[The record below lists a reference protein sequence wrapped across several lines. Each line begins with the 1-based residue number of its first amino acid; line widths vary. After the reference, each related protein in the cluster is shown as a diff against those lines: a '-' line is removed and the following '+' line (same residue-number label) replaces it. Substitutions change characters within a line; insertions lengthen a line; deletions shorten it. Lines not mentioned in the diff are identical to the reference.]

1 MDQVKT
7 GRFIQKMRKEQQL
20 TQRQIA
26 DKLNISD
33 KTVSKWETGNGLPE
47 VGLMLPLC
55 SLLHINVNELLSGE
69 RLDGQKYQEKAEVNI
84 MDLLKEKAEAKRK
97 IVILIV
103 QCIMTLLSGIT
114 LIMTA
119 SFLEMQVWVRIVLIV
134 IAAAVIVSGIIVAC
148 VMEREAGVCECP
160 CCGERFVPTM
170 KEFVSGLHTFTK
182 RKLKCPKCGKVSY
195 CKKKLSKMD

>member
-7 GRFIQKMRKEQQL
+7 GKFIQKMRKEQQL

-134 IAAAVIVSGIIVAC
+134 IAAAVMVSGIIVAC
-148 VMEREAGVCECP
+148 VMEREAGVYECP

>member
-7 GRFIQKMRKEQQL
+7 GKFIQKMRKEQQL

-119 SFLEMQVWVRIVLIV
+119 SFLEMQVWVRIVLVV
-134 IAAAVIVSGIIVAC
+134 IAAAVMVSGIIVAC
-148 VMEREAGVCECP
+148 VMEREAGVYEGP

>member
-7 GRFIQKMRKEQQL
+7 GKFIQKMRKEQQL

-69 RLDGQKYQEKAEVNI
+69 RLVEQKYQEKAEMNI

-148 VMEREAGVCECP
+148 VMEREAGVYECP

>member
-7 GRFIQKMRKEQQL
+7 GKFIQKMRKEQQL

-47 VGLMLPLC
+47 GGLMLPLC

-69 RLDGQKYQEKAEVNI
+69 RLDEQKYQEKAEMNI

-148 VMEREAGVCECP
+148 VMEREAGVYECP

>member
-7 GRFIQKMRKEQQL
+7 GKFIQKMRKEQQL

-47 VGLMLPLC
+47 VELMLPLC

-69 RLDGQKYQEKAEVNI
+69 RLDEQKYQEKAEVNI

-148 VMEREAGVCECP
+148 VMEREAGVYECP

-170 KEFVSGLHTFTK
+170 KEFVSGFHTFTK

>member
-7 GRFIQKMRKEQQL
+7 GKFIQKMRKEQQL

-33 KTVSKWETGNGLPE
+33 KTVSKWETGNGMPE

-119 SFLEMQVWVRIVLIV
+119 SFLEMQVWVRIVLVV
-134 IAAAVIVSGIIVAC
+134 IAAAVMVSGIIVAC
-148 VMEREAGVCECP
+148 VMEREAGVYECP

-170 KEFVSGLHTFTK
+170 KEFVSS
-182 RKLKCPKCGKVSY
+182 LKNGEVFHILKNFAKY
-195 CKKKLSKMD
+195 YKMLACYVA

>member
-7 GRFIQKMRKEQQL
+7 GKFIQKMRKEQQL

-119 SFLEMQVWVRIVLIV
+119 SFLEMQVWVRIVLVV
-134 IAAAVIVSGIIVAC
+134 IAAAVMVSGIIVAC
-148 VMEREAGVCECP
+148 VMEREAGVYECP

>member
-55 SLLHINVNELLSGE
+55 SLLHINVNEVLSGE

-148 VMEREAGVCECP
+148 VMEREAGVYECP

>member
-7 GRFIQKMRKEQQL
+7 GKFIQKMRKEQQL

-55 SLLHINVNELLSGE
+55 SLLNINVNELLSGE

-134 IAAAVIVSGIIVAC
+134 IAAAVMVSGIIVAC
-148 VMEREAGVCECP
+148 VMEREAGVYECP

>member
-7 GRFIQKMRKEQQL
+7 GKFIQKMRKEQQL

-69 RLDGQKYQEKAEVNI
+69 RLDEQKYQEKAEMNI

-119 SFLEMQVWVRIVLIV
+119 SFLEMQVWVRIVLVV
-134 IAAAVIVSGIIVAC
+134 IAAAVMVSGIIVAC
-148 VMEREAGVCECP
+148 VMEREAGVYECP

>member
-7 GRFIQKMRKEQQL
+7 GKFIQKMRKEQQL

-69 RLDGQKYQEKAEVNI
+69 RLDEQKYQEKAEVNI
-84 MDLLKEKAEAKRK
+84 MDLLKEKSEAKRK

-134 IAAAVIVSGIIVAC
+134 IAAAVMVSGIIVAC
-148 VMEREAGVCECP
+148 VMEREAGVYECP

>member
-7 GRFIQKMRKEQQL
+7 GKFIQKMRKEQQL

-134 IAAAVIVSGIIVAC
+134 IAAAVMVSGIIVAC
-148 VMEREAGVCECP
+148 VMEREAGVYECP

-195 CKKKLSKMD
+195 CKKKLSRMD

>member
-7 GRFIQKMRKEQQL
+7 GKFIQKMRKEQQL
-20 TQRQIA
+20 TQRQIT

-69 RLDGQKYQEKAEVNI
+69 RLDEQKYQEKAEVNI
-84 MDLLKEKAEAKRK
+84 MDLLKKKAEAKRK

-134 IAAAVIVSGIIVAC
+134 IAAAVMVSGIIVAC
-148 VMEREAGVCECP
+148 VMEREAGVYECP

>member
-7 GRFIQKMRKEQQL
+7 GKFIQKMRKEQQL

-69 RLDGQKYQEKAEVNI
+69 RLDEQKYQEKAEVNI

-134 IAAAVIVSGIIVAC
+134 IAAAVMVSGIIVAC
-148 VMEREAGVCECP
+148 VMEREAGVYECP

>member
-7 GRFIQKMRKEQQL
+7 GKFIQKMRKEQQL

-119 SFLEMQVWVRIVLIV
+119 SFLEMQVWVRIVLVV
-134 IAAAVIVSGIIVAC
+134 IAAAVMVSGIIVAC
-148 VMEREAGVCECP
+148 VMEREAGVYECP

-195 CKKKLSKMD
+195 CKKKLSRMD

>member
-1 MDQVKT
+1 
-7 GRFIQKMRKEQQL
+7 
-20 TQRQIA
+20 
-26 DKLNISD
+26 
-33 KTVSKWETGNGLPE
+33 
-47 VGLMLPLC
+47 MLPLC

-69 RLDGQKYQEKAEVNI
+69 RLDEQKYQEKAEMNI

-148 VMEREAGVCECP
+148 VMEREAGVYECP

>member
-7 GRFIQKMRKEQQL
+7 GKFIQKMRKEQQL

-69 RLDGQKYQEKAEVNI
+69 RLDEQKYQEKAEMNI

-148 VMEREAGVCECP
+148 VMEREAGVYECP

>member
-7 GRFIQKMRKEQQL
+7 GKVIQKMRKEQQL

-26 DKLNISD
+26 DKMNISD
-33 KTVSKWETGNGLPE
+33 KTVSKWETGNGMPE

-69 RLDGQKYQEKAEVNI
+69 RLDGQKYQEKAEVNS

-119 SFLEMQVWVRIVLIV
+119 SFLEMQVWVRIVLVV
-134 IAAAVIVSGIIVAC
+134 IAAAVMVSGIIVAC
-148 VMEREAGVCECP
+148 VMEREAGVYECP

>member
-7 GRFIQKMRKEQQL
+7 GKFIQKMRKEQQL

-119 SFLEMQVWVRIVLIV
+119 SFLEMQVWVRIVLVV
-134 IAAAVIVSGIIVAC
+134 IAAAVMVSGIIVAC
-148 VMEREAGVCECP
+148 VMEREAGVYECP

-195 CKKKLSKMD
+195 CKKKLSKKD

>member
-1 MDQVKT
+1 
-7 GRFIQKMRKEQQL
+7 
-20 TQRQIA
+20 
-26 DKLNISD
+26 
-33 KTVSKWETGNGLPE
+33 
-47 VGLMLPLC
+47 MLPLC

-69 RLDGQKYQEKAEVNI
+69 RLDEQKYQEKAEMNI

-97 IVILIV
+97 IDILIV

-148 VMEREAGVCECP
+148 VMEREAVVYECP
-160 CCGERFVPTM
+160 CCGERFVPPM
-170 KEFVSGLHTFTK
+170 KEFV
-182 RKLKCPKCGKVSY
+182 
-195 CKKKLSKMD
+195 

>member
-7 GRFIQKMRKEQQL
+7 GKFIQKMRKEQQL

-69 RLDGQKYQEKAEVNI
+69 RLDEQKYQEKAEMNI

-148 VMEREAGVCECP
+148 VMEREAGVYECP
-160 CCGERFVPTM
+160 CCRERFVPTM

>member
-7 GRFIQKMRKEQQL
+7 GKFIQKMRKEQQL
-20 TQRQIA
+20 TQRQMA

-84 MDLLKEKAEAKRK
+84 MDLLKDKAEAKRK

-148 VMEREAGVCECP
+148 VMEREAGVYECP
-160 CCGERFVPTM
+160 CCGERFVPAM

>member
-7 GRFIQKMRKEQQL
+7 GKFIQKMRKEQQL
-20 TQRQIA
+20 TQRQIT

-33 KTVSKWETGNGLPE
+33 KTVSKWETGNGMPE

-119 SFLEMQVWVRIVLIV
+119 SFLEMQVWVRIVLVV
-134 IAAAVIVSGIIVAC
+134 IAAAVMVSGIIVAC
-148 VMEREAGVCECP
+148 VMEREAGVYECP

>member
-7 GRFIQKMRKEQQL
+7 GKFIQKMRKEQQL

-148 VMEREAGVCECP
+148 VMEREAGVYECP